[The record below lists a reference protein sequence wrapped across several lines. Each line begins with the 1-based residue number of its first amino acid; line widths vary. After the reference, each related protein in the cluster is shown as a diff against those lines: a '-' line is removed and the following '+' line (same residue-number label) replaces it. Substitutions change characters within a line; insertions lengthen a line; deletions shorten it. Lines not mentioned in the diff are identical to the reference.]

1 MFGQVQTIIGNVS
14 SSAGY
19 PAKLFPMEVQ
29 VAFYRHNP
37 TTRTSP
43 ATAAIGSLLLV
54 GLLGGLGGLAGDLLG
69 GGGLDDTDSNSLPH
83 VPDGE
88 PSKGRIVGEGLHAHG
103 LAGEQFHDGS
113 VSGLDE
119 LGRILSGLAGTP
131 VNLLKDLGEL
141 ASNVGGVAVEHWGVA
156 VGHLARVVQHDDLGG
171 EVGDASGRLVL
182 GVGGYVASLDVLD
195 RHVLDVE
202 ANVVAGDSLG
212 QRLVVHLD
220 GLDLSGE
227 VDGGEG
233 DDHAR
238 LDHSSLHTTD
248 GHCANASN
256 FVDILKGQPEGLVG
270 GPAGGNDRVE
280 GLKEGHAVG
289 LAFLPL
295 NVPALVPGHVGRGL
309 DHVVAVPPGDGH
321 EGNCSWVVANLLDEA
336 GHLLLDLLEPGLGV
350 GRLGGVHLVDGDDQL
365 LDTEGVGEESVLPGL
380 PILGDTSLELS
391 SSGGDDEHSAVS
403 LAGAG
408 DHVLDEVTMAGG
420 VDDGH
425 VVLRGLEFPESNV
438 DGDTTLALGLQLVH
452 HPGIL
457 EGTLARL
464 LGLLLELLDGPLVN
478 STALVDQVTS
488 GGGLARVHVADD
500 HNVDVGLFLSHSGS
514 LESRPLVEVNQAIK
528 A

>member
-54 GLLGGLGGLAGDLLG
+54 SLLGGLC
-69 GGGLDDTDSNSLPH
+69 
-83 VPDGE
+83 
-88 PSKGRIVGEGLHAHG
+88 G
-103 LAGEQFHDGS
+103 LAGEQLHDGS

-119 LGRILSGLAGTP
+119 LGRILGGLAGTP

-141 ASNVGGVAVEHWGVA
+141 ASNVGSVAVEHWGVA
-156 VGHLARVVQHDDLGG
+156 VGHLAGVVQHDDLGG

-182 GVGGYVASLDVLD
+182 GVGGDVASLDVLD

-212 QRLVVHLD
+212 QGLVVHLD

-227 VDGGEG
+227 VDRGEG

-238 LDHSSLHTTD
+238 LDHSGLHTTD

-270 GPAGGNDRVE
+270 GPAGGNDGVE
-280 GLKEGHAVG
+280 SLKEGHAVG

-336 GHLLLDLLEPGLGV
+336 RHLLLDLLKPGLGV
-350 GRLGGVHLVDGDDQL
+350 GRLCGVHLVDGDDQL
-365 LDTEGVGEESVLPGL
+365 LDTEGVGEEGVLPGL
-380 PILGDTSLELS
+380 PVLGD
-391 SSGGDDEHSAVS
+391 
-403 LAGAG
+403 
-408 DHVLDEVTMAGG
+408 
-420 VDDGH
+420 
-425 VVLRGLEFPESNV
+425 
-438 DGDTTLALGLQLVH
+438 
-452 HPGIL
+452 
-457 EGTLARL
+457 AR
-464 LGLLLELLDGPLVN
+464 
-478 STALVDQVTS
+478 
-488 GGGLARVHVADD
+488 R
-500 HNVDVGLFLSHSGS
+500 
-514 LESRPLVEVNQAIK
+514 
-528 A
+528 

>member
-1 MFGQVQTIIGNVS
+1 MLGREDKEQCQSYPPPGSCPNMKPSAMFGQVQKIIGNVS

-37 TTRTSP
+37 TTRTSLT
-43 ATAAIGSLLLV
+43 TAAIGSLLLV
-54 GLLGGLGGLAGDLLG
+54 GLLGSLGGLAGDLLG

-88 PSKGRIVGEGLHAHG
+88 PSKGRVVGEGLHAHG
-103 LAGEQFHDGS
+103 LAGEQLHDGS

-141 ASNVGGVAVEHWGVA
+141 AGNVGGVAVEHWRVA
-156 VGHLARVVQHDDLGG
+156 VGHL
-171 EVGDASGRLVL
+171 
-182 GVGGYVASLDVLD
+182 
-195 RHVLDVE
+195 
-202 ANVVAGDSLG
+202 AGDSLG

-233 DDHAR
+233 DNHAG

-270 GPAGGNDRVE
+270 RPAGGDDGVE
-280 GLKEGHAVG
+280 SLKEGHAVG

-309 DHVVAVPPGDGH
+309 DHVVAVPPRDGH
-321 EGNCSWVVANLLDEA
+321 EGNGSWVVAHLLDEA
-336 GHLLLDLLEPGLGV
+336 RHLLLDLLEPPMRVWG
-350 GRLGGVHLVDGDDQL
+350 LGGVHLVDGDDQL
-365 LDTEGVGEESVLPGL
+365 LDTEGVGEQGMLPGL
-380 PILGDTSLELS
+380 AILGDTSLELA
-391 SSGGDDEHSAVS
+391 SSGGDDEHTAVS
-403 LAGAG
+403 LAGAS
-408 DHVLDEVTMAGG
+408 DHVLDEVAMARG
-420 VDDGH
+420 VDDGN
-425 VVLRGLEFPESNV
+425 VVLGSLELPECDIN
-438 DGDTTLALGLQLVH
+438 GDTTLTLGLQLVH
-452 HPGIL
+452 DPGIL
-457 EGTLARL
+457 EGALARL
-464 LGLLLELLDGPLVN
+464 LSLLLEL
-478 STALVDQVTS
+478 
-488 GGGLARVHVADD
+488 H
-500 HNVDVGLFLSHSGS
+500 
-514 LESRPLVEVNQAIK
+514 
-528 A
+528 

>member
-1 MFGQVQTIIGNVS
+1 MFGQVQKIIGNVS

-37 TTRTSP
+37 TTRTSLT
-43 ATAAIGSLLLV
+43 TAAIGSLLLV
-54 GLLGGLGGLAGDLLG
+54 GLLGSLGGLAGDLLG

-88 PSKGRIVGEGLHAHG
+88 PSKGRVVGEGLHAHG
-103 LAGEQFHDGS
+103 LAGEQLHDGS
-113 VSGLDE
+113 VSRLDE
-119 LGRILSGLAGTP
+119 IGRVLSGLAGTP

-141 ASNVGGVAVEHWGVA
+141 ASNVGGVAVEHWRVA
-156 VGHLARVVQHDDLGG
+156 VGHLAGVVQHDDLGG
-171 EVGDASGRLVL
+171 EVGNAGGGLVL
-182 GVGGYVASLDVLD
+182 GVGGDVASLDVLD

-202 ANVVAGDSLG
+202 ADVVAGDSLG

-227 VDGGEG
+227 VDRGEG
-233 DDHAR
+233 DNHA
-238 LDHSSLHTTD
+238 
-248 GHCANASN
+248 
-256 FVDILKGQPEGLVG
+256 GLVG
-270 GPAGGNDRVE
+270 GPAGGDDGVE
-280 GLKEGHAVG
+280 SLKEGHAVG

-321 EGNCSWVVANLLDEA
+321 EGNGSWVVANLLDEA
-336 GHLLLDLLEPGLGV
+336 RHLLLDLLEPGLGV

-365 LDTEGVGEESVLPGL
+365 LDTKGVGEEGVLPGL
-380 PILGDTSLELS
+380 PVLGDASLELS
-391 SSGGDDEHSAVS
+391 SSRGDDEHTAVS

-408 DHVLDEVTMAGG
+408 DHVLDEVTVPRG

-425 VVLRGLEFPESNV
+425 VVLGGLEFPESNV
-438 DGDTTLALGLQLVH
+438 DGDATLALGLQLVH

-457 EGTLARL
+457 EGTLAGL
-464 LGLLLELLDGPLVN
+464 LGLLLELLDPM
-478 STALVDQVTS
+478 
-488 GGGLARVHVADD
+488 
-500 HNVDVGLFLSHSGS
+500 
-514 LESRPLVEVNQAIK
+514 
-528 A
+528 

>member
-1 MFGQVQTIIGNVS
+1 MFGQVQKIIGNVS
-14 SSAGY
+14 SSTGY

-37 TTRTSP
+37 TTRTSLT
-43 ATAAIGSLLLV
+43 TAAIGSLLLV

-69 GGGLDDTDSNSLPH
+69 GGGLDDTNSNSLPH

-88 PSKGRIVGEGLHAHG
+88 PSKRRVVGEGLHAHG
-103 LAGEQFHDGS
+103 LAREQLHDGS

-119 LGRILSGLAGTP
+119 LGRVLSGLASTP

-156 VGHLARVVQHDDLGG
+156 VGHLAGVVQHDDLGG
-171 EVGDASGRLVL
+171 EVGNAGGGLVL
-182 GVGGYVASLDVLD
+182 GVGGDVASLDVLD

-202 ANVVAGDSLG
+202 ANVVARDSLG

-227 VDGGEG
+227 VDRGEG
-233 DDHAR
+233 DNHAG

-256 FVDILKGQPEGLVG
+256 FVDILKGQPEGLVS
-270 GPAGGNDRVE
+270 GPAGGNDGVE
-280 GLKEGHAVG
+280 SLKEGHAIG

-321 EGNCSWVVANLLDEA
+321 EGNCSWVVAHLLDEA

-350 GRLGGVHLVDGDDQL
+350 GRLGGVHLVDGDDEL
-365 LDTEGVGEESVLPGL
+365 LDTKGVGEQGVLPGL
-380 PILGDTSLELS
+380 PVLGDTSLELS
-391 SSGGDDEHSAVS
+391 SSRGNDEHTAVS
-403 LAGAG
+403 LAGAS
-408 DHVLDEVTMAGG
+408 DHVLDEVTVARG
-420 VDDGH
+420 VDDGD
-425 VVLRGLEFPESNV
+425 VVLGSLELPEGDI
-438 DGDTTLALGLQLVH
+438 DGDTTLTFGLQLVH
-452 HPGIL
+452 DPGIL
-457 EGTLARL
+457 EGALARL
-464 LGLLLELLDGPLVN
+464 LSLLLELLDGSLVN
-478 STALVDQVTS
+478 TSTLVDQVP
-488 GGGLARVHVADD
+488 GGGRLARVDVANDD
-500 HNVDVGLFLSHSGS
+500 NVDVGLFLSHDEGF
-514 LESRPLVEVNQAIK
+514 
-528 A
+528 

>member
-37 TTRTSP
+37 TTRTSL

-88 PSKGRIVGEGLHAHG
+88 PSKRRVVGEGLHAHG
-103 LAGEQFHDGS
+103 LAGEQLHDGS
-113 VSGLDE
+113 VSRLDE
-119 LGRILSGLAGTP
+119 LGRVLGRLAGTP

-141 ASNVGGVAVEHWGVA
+141 AGNVGGVAVEHWRVA
-156 VGHLARVVQHDDLGG
+156 VGHLAGVVQHDDLGG

-182 GVGGYVASLDVLD
+182 GVGGDVASLDVLD

-227 VDGGEG
+227 VDRGEG
-233 DDHAR
+233 DNHAG
-238 LDHSSLHTTD
+238 LDHSSLHTTY

-270 GPAGGNDRVE
+270 GPAGGNDGVE
-280 GLKEGHAVG
+280 GFKEGHAVG

-321 EGNCSWVVANLLDEA
+321 EGNSSWVVAHLLDEA

-350 GRLGGVHLVDGDDQL
+350 GGLGGVHLVDGDDQL
-365 LDTEGVGEESVLPGL
+365 LDTEGVGEEGVLPSL
-380 PILGDTSLELS
+380 PVLGDASLELS
-391 SSGGDDEHSAVS
+391 SSGGDDEHTAVS
-403 LAGAG
+403 LAGAS

-420 VDDGH
+420 VDDGD
-425 VVLRGLEFPESNV
+425 VVLGSLEFPESDIN
-438 DGDTTLALGLQLVH
+438 GDTTLTLGLQLVH
-452 HPGIL
+452 DPGIL
-457 EGTLARL
+457 EGALARL
-464 LGLLLELLDGPLVN
+464 LSLLLELLDGPLVN
-478 STALVDQVTS
+478 TSALVDQVS
-488 GGGLARVHVADD
+488 GGGGLARVDVANDD
-500 HNVDVGLFLSHSGS
+500 NVDVGLFLSHDEGF
-514 LESRPLVEVNQAIK
+514 
-528 A
+528 

>member
-29 VAFYRHNP
+29 VAFNRHNP
-37 TTRTSP
+37 TTRTSFT
-43 ATAAIGSLLLV
+43 TAAIGSLLLV

-88 PSKGRIVGEGLHAHG
+88 PSQGRVVGERLHAHG
-103 LAGEQFHDGS
+103 LAGEQLHNGS
-113 VSGLDE
+113 VSRFDE
-119 LGRILSGLAGTP
+119 LGRVLSGLASTP

-156 VGHLARVVQHDDLGG
+156 VGHLAGVVQHDDLGG
-171 EVGDASGRLVL
+171 EVSPSTISPSLC
-182 GVGGYVASLDVLD
+182 VGGDVASLDILD

-202 ANVVAGDSLG
+202 ANVVARDSLG
-212 QRLVVHLD
+212 QGLVVHLN

-227 VDGGEG
+227 VDRGEG
-233 DDHAR
+233 DNHAG

-270 GPAGGNDRVE
+270 GPAGGNDGVE

-336 GHLLLDLLEPGLGV
+336 GHLLLDLLEPSLGV
-350 GRLGGVHLVDGDDQL
+350 GRLGGVHLVDGHDQL
-365 LDTEGVGEESVLPGL
+365 LDTKGVGEEGVLPGL
-380 PILGDTSLELS
+380 PVLGDTSLELS
-391 SSGGDDEHSAVS
+391 SSGGDDEDSAIS
-403 LAGAG
+403 LRGSG
-408 DHVLDEVTMAGG
+408 DHVLDEVTMAGS
-420 VDDGH
+420 VDDGD
-425 VVLRGLEFPESNV
+425 VVLGSLELPESDV
-438 DGDTTLALGLQLVH
+438 DGDSTLTLSLQFVQN
-452 HPGIL
+452 PRVL
-457 EGTLARL
+457 EGALAHL
-464 LGLLLELLDGPLVN
+464 LSFLLELLNG
-478 STALVDQVTS
+478 SLVDTS
-488 GGGLARVHVADD
+488 TLVDEMTGGGGLTRVHVANHHD
-500 HNVDVGLFLSHSGS
+500 VDMDLFLSHGAD
-514 LESRPLVEVNQAIK
+514 LG
-528 A
+528 